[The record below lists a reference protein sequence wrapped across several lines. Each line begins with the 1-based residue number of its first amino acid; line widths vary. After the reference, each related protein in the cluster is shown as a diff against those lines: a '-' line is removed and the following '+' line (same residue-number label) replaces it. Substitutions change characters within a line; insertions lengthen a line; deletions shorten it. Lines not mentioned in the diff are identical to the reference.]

1 MVVIGGTLL
10 FRYADFVTQLG
21 GTEFHLGW
29 IVGVGMIGSLCMRL
43 ALGTCIDRYGSRIV
57 WLAST
62 VLYIAVCFGH
72 LAITSHTGI
81 AIYALRILFCCA
93 LAGIAGSSMT
103 FVSKQGADHQIAELV
118 GMLGTS
124 GFLGIVLGS
133 LVGDLLMNTLP
144 VGRSQVDQMFE
155 LAGLMGAVSLPFA
168 WLASRTEVRPKHSPG
183 PSLLGVLRR
192 HHPGAILVLGVAMG
206 LGLGMPGIFL
216 RTYAADLGIPR
227 LGAFFTVYAA
237 TAIITRVLTRRWPE
251 RFGTRPI
258 ILIGTSLMVIS
269 MLLFLVVRAEW
280 LLAIPAISYGCFHAI
295 LFPAVMA
302 AGSLTF
308 PGRYRGLAMVL
319 ILATSDLGQLIGAPA
334 TGIVLRLSRINNL
347 PPYPTMFI
355 TMAALVGSVGLWYA
369 LVTRDGSH
377 MSTKQP
383 SSLD

>member
-29 IVGVGMIGSLCMRL
+29 IVGVGMIGSLFMRL
-43 ALGTCIDRYGSRIV
+43 ALGTCIDKYGSRVV

-81 AIYALRILFCCA
+81 AIYALRVLFCCA

-103 FVSKQGADHQIAELV
+103 FVSKQGSDHQIAELI

-124 GFLGIVLGS
+124 GFLGIILGS
-133 LVGDLLMNTLP
+133 LAGDVLMNTLT
-144 VGRSQVDQMFE
+144 VGRSQVDRMFE
-155 LAGLMGAVSLPFA
+155 LAGLMGAFSLPFA

-183 PSLLGVLRR
+183 PSLFGVLRR
-192 HHPGAILVLGVAMG
+192 YHPGAILVLGVAMG

-258 ILIGTSLMVIS
+258 ILIGTGLMVAS

-280 LLAIPAISYGCFHAI
+280 WLAIPAVGYGCFHAI

-308 PGRYRGLAMVL
+308 PGRYRGLATVL

-355 TMAALVGSVGLWYA
+355 TMAALMGAVGLWYA
-369 LVTRDGSH
+369 LVTRNDNRDRSRA
-377 MSTKQP
+377 
-383 SSLD
+383 